1 MRRFTFHPLVL
12 VVLFAFLAA
21 SCRST
26 VPFTQSLRQ
35 QYSLNEAELK
45 SIQFYTSDPIVLRRG
60 EIERKEVA
68 TTRTGTLEVKSGHEM
83 EEVIIP
89 AGTPCLVEKV
99 VDGERVAMR
108 FGQGAKEYL
117 VFGSL
122 NQRDG
127 YYTLQALDW
136 QKGIGQVQYSD
147 NMYTTNRGANQT
159 YLLIKLKSVR
169 QFKKSSTYVKGQRL

>member
-1 MRRFTFHPLVL
+1 MKRPNFSPIVIIAA
-12 VVLFAFLAA
+12 FALLAA
-21 SCRST
+21 SCGST

-35 QYSLNEAELK
+35 QYNLTEVELK

-60 EIERKEVA
+60 ETERKEVA
-68 TTRTGTLEVKSGHEM
+68 TSRTGTLEVKSGHEM

-136 QKGIGQVQYSD
+136 QKGVGQVQYSD
-147 NMYTTNRGANQT
+147 SMYNTNRGANQT
-159 YLLIKLKSVR
+159 YLLIKMKSVR
-169 QFKKSSTYVKGQRL
+169 QFKRSSTYVKGQKL